1 MKSIMADA
9 YSDREKGFEAKYKL
23 DEENRFKVDARRNKL
38 LGEWLA
44 FKFGFTSDAVAEYA
58 KEVVISDLDEPGQE
72 DVVHIVLADTE
83 KKGSDISEADVR
95 AKMSEFECVA
105 VEQIQSGK

>member
-1 MKSIMADA
+1 MADA
-9 YSDREKGFEAKYKL
+9 YSDREKGSEAKYKL

-44 FKFGFTSDAVAEYA
+44 FQFGFTSDAVAEYA

-72 DVVHIVLADTE
+72 DVVHKVLSDIE

-95 AKMSEFECVA
+95 ANMSEFQCVA

>member
-1 MKSIMADA
+1 MADA
-9 YSDREKGFEAKYKL
+9 FSDREKGFEAKYKL
-23 DEENRFKVDARRNKL
+23 DEENRFKMDARRNNL

-44 FKFGFTSDAVAEYA
+44 FQFGLTGDAVAEYA

-72 DVVHIVLADTE
+72 DVVRKVLADIE
-83 KKGSDISEADVR
+83 KKGSDITEADVR
-95 AKMSEFECVA
+95 AKMSELEGVA

>member
-1 MKSIMADA
+1 MANA
-9 YSDREKGFEAKYKL
+9 FSDREKGFEAKYEL

-44 FKFGFTSDAVAEYA
+44 FQFGFTSDAVAEYA

-72 DVVHIVLADTE
+72 DVVHKVLADIE